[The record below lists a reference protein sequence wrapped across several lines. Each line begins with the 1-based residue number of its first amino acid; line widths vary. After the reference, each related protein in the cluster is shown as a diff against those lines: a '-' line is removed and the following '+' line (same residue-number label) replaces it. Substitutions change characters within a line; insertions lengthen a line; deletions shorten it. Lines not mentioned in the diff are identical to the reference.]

1 MHHFNI
7 PHACVLL
14 LATWLGQE
22 VVASSTPRTHRQLKA
37 ATKRADLYRRDVR
50 ITKKFEAEVG
60 YVEGI

>member
-1 MHHFNI
+1 
-7 PHACVLL
+7 L

-22 VVASSTPRTHRQLKA
+22 VIASSTPRTHRQLKA